1 MPLIGFVHGDPDELN
16 RLRADPEI
24 ERRMR
29 KRVEAMAEFTE
40 EVLSDGSFE
49 VVEVV
54 TSESR
59 DP

>member
-1 MPLIGFVHGDPDELN
+1 MQ
-16 RLRADPEI
+16 
-24 ERRMR
+24 

-40 EVLSDGSFE
+40 EVLSDGSYE

-59 DP
+59 HR